1 MDEVGANDS
10 EDAPFVFDPDN
21 LDPDRL
27 RAPARKSYWRAKR
40 SGVRPVRD
48 MSIDLFQWSVPW
60 QAYLWAIDPH
70 RELWVQPTTLRTDV
84 VTRNTHRRDG
94 TTFIDV
100 NIPVHFFKDLDREQ
114 AQDIYRLIARDTYV
128 WGMSKFDWPEPPP
141 VPGSVPEHALRIPV
155 EARGL
160 AAPEAGRQVLVAMEW
175 KASTQKRPDRLN
187 ERLARDP
194 RWQDHVARVNP
205 IGEFLFTIRVLDHL
219 KGVERESWVNP
230 PVEPEDPSDMETTT
244 VETRIPVEALTGS
257 DAEVERCYLE
267 ITAETYRWAAARFG
281 WPPPPKVT
289 DPNPS

>member
-1 MDEVGANDS
+1 MDESVEDGS

-21 LDPDRL
+21 LDPDWL
-27 RAPARKSYWRAKR
+27 RAPAATSYWEAKR
-40 SGVRPVRD
+40 SGVRRVLD
-48 MSIDLFQWSVPW
+48 TSGELFQWSVPW
-60 QAYLWAIDPH
+60 QTYLWAIDPEF
-70 RELWVQPTTLRTDV
+70 ELWVQPTTLRTDV
-84 VTRNTHRRDG
+84 VTRNTYRRDG
-94 TTFIDV
+94 GTFIEV
-100 NIPVHFFKDLDREQ
+100 SIPVRFFEGLDREQ

-128 WGMSKFDWPEPPP
+128 WGMGKFGWPEPPQ
-141 VPGSVPEHALRIPV
+141 VPGGVPGHAARIPA

-160 AAPEAGRQVLVAMEW
+160 DAPEAGRQVLAMMQWE
-175 KASTQKRPDRLN
+175 ASTQKRPDWLN

-219 KGVERESWVNP
+219 EGVERESWVNP